1 MIEQKNF
8 QRLSF
13 CFVMFSAIAAVL
25 VGLGQ
30 ESWYLPI
37 LVCTSAIAAYFF
49 TDKFGWIYL
58 PRYVVYIGMIAGA
71 FLAGYEYFTQMRSNQ
86 LLWVGN
92 LLVYV
97 QIPLFFQKKEK
108 RVFEQWGVFLLLELV
123 VAALVNDNVLYGI
136 LMLPVLAVGS
146 AALLALAEYA
156 SYQRHNESNSESTSM
171 FWRLLHWIGVE
182 KLTSRGVSGLK
193 LSASGGLNQSLGNR
207 VEFEPSRWRSS
218 IIPFALAMLIFSIGY
233 FYMLPRLYSESFD
246 GEGLGWGGSRVGFS
260 EQISLQFVGNLLRNE
275 SPAFRMSMVNE
286 STTKT
291 YRPNQPPYIRGTVV
305 HRYIDGPG
313 RGFWQPSDRDNSN
326 GKQNSL
332 RDLMTQQE
340 CDDDLLKRR
349 DSVRVNVAERSPFGS
364 VVCSIPPYAQIEN
377 SPFRTSRRD
386 WRLVD
391 LRSNYSGA
399 NPPKRRYSFLT
410 YGFVG
415 GQESPILEDQSDVFA
430 EKQASSF
437 SSYGNSVIEY
447 PESLNILRPEIDRIL
462 SASEKPLESKIA
474 KALFLENHLAN
485 SSLYEYTLSLTGPKD
500 PGIDPIADFLL
511 NKRRGHCQ
519 YFASALALMLRA
531 QGIPTRLVVGFRPSE
546 YNDIGGYFQVSQS
559 HAHVWV
565 EAYFTLDEMGQA
577 DESVR
582 IGIPVPSWA
591 RSGVWL
597 RLDPTPPVDGSN
609 AGGSFRSS
617 GTQTFDAMQDFWD
630 EMVINMDKSRQGG
643 LFSLFGDSSEGT
655 YARFWVQIQTLLSR
669 MQSSRFVGGF
679 LSPDRWFSW
688 RIAIAF
694 FALAAS
700 LLVVYKGLMKFF
712 PNLVPKSLRG
722 KSAVLRRTYSKIE
735 FYEKLIKLLRSLGL
749 RRQPHQT
756 PQEFLW
762 AAGDALKR
770 ADLSLDM
777 EQLSSLFY
785 AKRFGQSET
794 LDPDQAACIS
804 ANLKSLDEA
813 IRGGLKNKIK
823 ALSPTL

>member
-8 QRLSF
+8 QRLSS
-13 CFVMFSAIAAVL
+13 CFFIFSAIASVL

-37 LVCTSAIAAYFF
+37 LVCSCALSAYFL
-49 TDKFGWIYL
+49 TDRLGLIYL
-58 PRYVVYIGMIAGA
+58 PKYVVYTAMIAGA

-97 QIPLFFQKKEK
+97 QIPLFFQRKDK

-156 SYQRHNESNSESTSM
+156 SYARHNETYSESTSILA
-171 FWRLLHWIGVE
+171 RLLHWIGVE
-182 KLTSRGVSGLK
+182 KLTSRGVSGLR
-193 LSASGGLNQSLGNR
+193 LSASGSAKQSLGS
-207 VEFEPSRWRSS
+207 VEEFRPSRWRSS
-218 IIPFALAMLIFSIGY
+218 IIPFAFAMLIFSVGY

-246 GEGLGWGGSRVGFS
+246 GEGLGWGGSRIGFS

-286 STTKT
+286 LTTKT

-313 RGFWQPSDRDNSN
+313 RGFWQPGDQDGPN
-326 GKQNSL
+326 GKQSDL

-340 CDDDLLKRR
+340 CDEELLKRR
-349 DSVRVNVAERSPFGS
+349 DIVRVNVAERSPFGA
-364 VVCSIPPYAQIEN
+364 VVCSIPPYAQVEN
-377 SPFRTSRRD
+377 SPFRSSPVD
-386 WRLVD
+386 WRMVD
-391 LRSNYSGA
+391 LRSSYSGA

-415 GQESPILEDQSDVFA
+415 GQESPVLEDQSDVFEGGA
-430 EKQASSF
+430 YRGFASYLRALVEF
-437 SSYGNSVIEY
+437 PKTLE
-447 PESLNILRPEIDRIL
+447 ILRPQIDRIL
-462 SASEKPLESKIA
+462 TSNAAPLTSKIS

-519 YFASALALMLRA
+519 YFASALALMLRS

-565 EAYFTLDEMGQA
+565 EAYFTLDEMSQA
-577 DESVR
+577 DEAIRV
-582 IGIPVPSWA
+582 GIPVPSWA
-591 RSGVWL
+591 KNGVWL

-609 AGGSFRSS
+609 AGGSFRRS

-643 LFSLFGDSSEGT
+643 LFTLFGDSSEGT
-655 YARFWVQIQTLLSR
+655 YARFWVQIQTLISR
-669 MQSSRFVGGF
+669 MQSSRFAGGI

-688 RIAIAF
+688 RIAVAFIAI
-694 FALAAS
+694 AAS
-700 LLVVYKGLMKFF
+700 LLLTYKGLERFF
-712 PNLVPKSLRG
+712 PHLFPKSF
-722 KSAVLRRTYSKIE
+722 RRKQSLSRQNHSRIE
-735 FYEKLIKLLRSLGL
+735 FYEKLVRLLRSLGL
-749 RRQPHQT
+749 RRLPHQT
-756 PQEFLW
+756 PQEFLQI
-762 AAGDALKR
+762 AGGKLKR
-770 ADLSLDM
+770 ADLSLDV

-785 AKRFGQSET
+785 SKRFGQNET
-794 LDPDQAACIS
+794 LEPEQTDCIAS
-804 ANLKSLDEA
+804 NLKILEEA

-823 ALSPTL
+823 TL